1 MVEPERRD
9 GRTRDANLARVKILD
24 AAEAAFAMHGFD
36 GARIEAIARA
46 SGYNVSLLFQYFDD
60 KLGLYAAV
68 LKRIDTEISELQERF
83 VPMFEDENFASNADK
98 LRIFLETMVRTLFDY
113 LLEHPRFLRI
123 LTWEMAEG
131 WQTYI
136 QVVPRLHLEDSDQ
149 FETLFRPAQS
159 AGLIRANLSPVIQ
172 MALILQICQT
182 YLAFLP
188 LYQMLLPHDD
198 ISSAKALAQAR
209 EYLVALMVRG
219 MMVDSRDD
227 EKGGEK

>member
-9 GRTRDANLARVKILD
+9 GRARDANLARVKILD

-36 GARIEAIARA
+36 GARIEAIAKA

-83 VPMFEDENFASNADK
+83 VPTFEDENFASNADK

-172 MALILQICQT
+172 MALILQICQS

-198 ISSAKALAQAR
+198 ISSAKALSQAR